1 MKKLFD
7 IGGDEMRRILSL
19 HESSTQKQYLNVL
32 NEGGGASEVAGY
44 GGVSSNVAQNMAAKM
59 NAAKEQQQNSN
70 PQFYNMNSDTYFLKN
85 NKTISVNKND
95 LKIFKGITFRKSTK
109 DPNLLYAKS
118 NAQFSNPSG
127 RIMKNFDSGDKE
139 EITFPTRIYYRCNG
153 QYFSTDAAKKDGK
166 YEKYSDNQG
175 GLKNQLNKVC
185 KSKLET
191 PKDKTVKPEVKQ
203 PGTKQP
209 VSQEKQQTFSQQN
222 TGYSKSIQT
231 SLGVQ
236 PTGQIT
242 DADLDNIISKLG

>member
-19 HESSTQKQYLNVL
+19 HESATQRQYLNEVD
-32 NEGGGASEVAGY
+32 SEFNPNDSRDAI
-44 GGVSSNVAQNMAAKM
+44 SSNVAQNMAAKM
-59 NAAKEQQQNSN
+59 KTAKEQQQNSN
-70 PQFYNMNSDTYFLKN
+70 PQFYKMNSDTYFLKN

-127 RIMKNFDSGDKE
+127 SIMKDFDSGDKE

-175 GLKNQLNKVC
+175 GLKNELNKVC

-242 DADLDNIISKLG
+242 DTDLDNIIAKLG

>member
-19 HESSTQKQYLNVL
+19 HESATQRQYLNEVD
-32 NEGGGASEVAGY
+32 SEFNPNDSREAI
-44 GGVSSNVAQNMAAKM
+44 SSNVAQNMAAKI

-70 PQFYNMNSDTYFLKN
+70 PQFYKMNSDTYFLKN
-85 NKTISVNKND
+85 NQTISFNKND

-118 NAQFSNPSG
+118 NAQFSNPKNG
-127 RIMKNFDSGDKE
+127 NVMKDFDSSDKE

-175 GLKNQLNKVC
+175 GLKNELNKVC